1 MINVGELK
9 HSLIIQKVTKGED
22 ENGFPTE
29 IIEDI
34 YKLRCKKKTV
44 STREYIGANR
54 EITVLTY
61 KFICRKRKID
71 SDMYLVFKGN
81 KFDIKHVHE
90 FEDEMFVEI
99 TATVNNTEQ
108 E

>member
-1 MINVGELK
+1 MINPGELK
-9 HSLIIQKVTKGED
+9 NRLIIQKVVTGED
-22 ENGFPTE
+22 ENGFPIE

-34 YKLRCKKKTV
+34 YKLRCKHKTV
-44 STREYIGANR
+44 STKEYFGIMTPSF
-54 EITVLTY
+54 TVLTY
-61 KFICRKRKID
+61 KFICRKRPID
-71 SDMYLVFKGN
+71 SDMYLVFKGD

-99 TATVNNTEQ
+99 TATLQ